1 MILSMVLAA
10 TKPWTHWIAPPLL
23 AAEVLYLVALAV
35 RYYRR
40 IQVPHYLW
48 TLRQQQQQQQQ
59 QQQRAR
65 YSSSA
70 SLQPGASAGLSG
82 EEREPS
88 LARAA

>member
-23 AAEVLYLVALAV
+23 AAEVVYLVVLAV

-48 TLRQQQQQQQQ
+48 TLQRQQQQD
-59 QQQRAR
+59 RAR

-70 SLQPGASAGLSG
+70 SLQPGASAGVAG
-82 EEREPS
+82 EGREPS

>member
-23 AAEVLYLVALAV
+23 AAEVVYLVALAV

-48 TLRQQQQQQQQ
+48 TLRQRQEQQD
-59 QQQRAR
+59 RPR
-65 YSSSA
+65 YSSGS
-70 SLQPGASAGLSG
+70 SLRPGVSAGLAG
-82 EEREPS
+82 EDRNS
-88 LARAA
+88 TLARAA